1 MNGRRPNDV
10 RTSPTLLLAAFLVPA
25 TGSAQIATSQA
36 PPPDTTQQYP
46 LTVLK
51 EAAPPATGDWGS
63 SIKGTGWWKP
73 PDSAS
78 QIPRWKIGSSVAF
91 NTPGGLVFSGGLFGR
106 RGDAFPLYFSEGVN
120 PSIANSLRGP
130 GSYQLQWDTTV
141 RVSKRLI
148 SGSRLKLDA
157 FGELVVPLT
166 PPHDPADPSTAFLT
180 SRTIRFGLV
189 AIF

>member
-1 MNGRRPNDV
+1 MNGRRPNNV

-25 TGSAQIATSQA
+25 TGSAQIATSQP

-51 EAAPPATGDWGS
+51 EAAPPATGDWSS
-63 SIKGTGWWKP
+63 SIKGIGWWKP

-91 NTPGGLVFSGGLFGR
+91 STPGGLVFSGGLFGR
-106 RGDAFPLYFSEGVN
+106 RGDPLPLYFSEGVN

-130 GSYQLQWDTTV
+130 GSYRLQWDTKV
-141 RVSKRLI
+141 RVSKRLKT
-148 SGSRLKLDA
+148 GPRLKLDA
-157 FGELVVPLT
+157 FGELFVPLAS
-166 PPHDPADPSTAFLT
+166 PRNVADPSAAFLT

-189 AIF
+189 ALF